1 MSRVARYAKMT
12 AHTGKGGEAAERLLA
27 AAADLEDDPG
37 CELYLVNRQAGEPD
51 VVWVTELWRSQEDL
65 DRVLAQIRGSE
76 RVAAVMALVAGAEM
90 IELEPLGGK
99 GPPGRSGA

>member
-1 MSRVARYAKMT
+1 V
-12 AHTGKGGEAAERLLA
+12 AAEGLLA
-27 AAADLEDDPG
+27 AAAELEDAPG
-37 CELYLVNRQAGEPD
+37 CELYLVSRQAGEPD

-65 DRVLAQIRGSE
+65 ERVLAQIRGSE
-76 RVAAVMALVAGAEM
+76 RVAAMMALVAGAEM